1 MNIFKKK
8 PAPVYTCEVCKGEGV
23 RRSGNW
29 DYCPKGH
36 TYVGIRA
43 EGGV

>member
-8 PAPVYTCEVCKGEGV
+8 SKPVYTCEICKGEGV
-23 RRSGNW
+23 DRRGNW
-29 DYCPKGH
+29 DYCPVGH
-36 TYVGIRA
+36 IYVGIRA